1 MPADW
6 YMKTANSL
14 HRGMIK
20 ITGGRFGWSAI
31 GMSVVELTTIGAK
44 SGQPRRVM
52 LTSPLE
58 EGDTVVVVASAG
70 GNDNHPAWYH
80 NILAHPEVEVVYRG
94 KPKQKMHARVPRV
107 RGLRS
112 AMTDA
117 ERKLWWHLRELPVD
131 RTHFRP
137 QATIGPY
144 FADFVCHIA
153 SSSSESTAVGMALAR
168 KWLRTQRERNSCN
181 RTVTASSVSGKTT
194 SCRTLRVSWP

>member
-94 KPKQKMHARVPRV
+94 KPKQKMHARVAGPE
-107 RGLRS
+107 
-112 AMTDA
+112 
-117 ERKLWWHLRELPVD
+117 ER
-131 RTHFRP
+131 
-137 QATIGPY
+137 
-144 FADFVCHIA
+144 
-153 SSSSESTAVGMALAR
+153 AR
-168 KWLRTQRERNSCN
+168 MWPILTKAHKNYAGYQE
-181 RTVTASSVSGKTT
+181 KTT
-194 SCRTLRVSWP
+194 REIPLVLLEPIKPEA